1 MVSICVD
8 HPTTTQHSNFWSV
21 DFPCAVLWDA
31 DTGNDAT
38 QKGVANSLGLQVL
51 KAGSGGSTASDE

>member
-1 MVSICVD
+1 VDSPCV
-8 HPTTTQHSNFWSV
+8 
-21 DFPCAVLWDA
+21 VLWDA

-51 KAGSGGSTASDE
+51 KAGSGGSSASDE